1 MDRYISKLTN
11 EDLLQ
16 LINMAASELQRRRI
30 DTEESKESYN
40 EMLRK
45 LFRKGIISKEQFVEK
60 FKH

>member
-30 DTEESKESYN
+30 DAEEGKESYN

-60 FKH
+60 FKK